1 MATIV
6 FSVYEF
12 ANFKQKY
19 IPLFD
24 SLITLSHTIYIIFT
38 SIILWKNWIASNVQV
53 KRRNF
58 SSITVNMKLVPKSPL
73 AKEKKQPPR
82 KDFQDRW
89 PGLPSK
95 HTTGKNQSPFPSRT
109 NNYTLIEIIRG
120 GLKSKFRPVMGF
132 FFNLLRDTANAP
144 DTILIRAAIK
154 PGGWND
160 GAASLDGYTFP

>member
-1 MATIV
+1 
-6 FSVYEF
+6 
-12 ANFKQKY
+12 
-19 IPLFD
+19 
-24 SLITLSHTIYIIFT
+24 
-38 SIILWKNWIASNVQV
+38 
-53 KRRNF
+53 
-58 SSITVNMKLVPKSPL
+58 MKLVPKSPL

-120 GLKSKFRPVMGF
+120 GLKSKFRTVMGF

-160 GAASLDGYTFP
+160 GAASAGRLHISIVNRRNVLSSAIFKFYLYAHAIKVKPVETRGAGHRSSLFCQPTRTRSGYLVFPLHFGAG